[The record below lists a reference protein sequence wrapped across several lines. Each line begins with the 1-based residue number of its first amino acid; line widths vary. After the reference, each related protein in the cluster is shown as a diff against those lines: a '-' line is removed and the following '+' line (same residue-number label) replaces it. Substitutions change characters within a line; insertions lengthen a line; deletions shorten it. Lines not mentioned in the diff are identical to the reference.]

1 MAVKLYVIA
10 GHGNGDSGALGWL
23 GGHMYQEADLVR
35 VLANRIKAIGG
46 DYVELGPLDRNPY
59 EDEALANWFIPKGCQ
74 VVELHMDSFD
84 NPYARGGHVAYKA
97 GLAPDEYDM
106 ELARRISAMF
116 PGRSSS
122 LVGYPRFQNVN
133 QAAARGIPYR
143 LVENCFIS
151 NEGDLAK
158 FLASVDDIAR
168 MYLEVFGIATV
179 ENPVEPVP
187 EVKPAEGTVAEMQRE
202 LNKRLSAFQLEKVK
216 VTGVWDSQTQTGIV
230 RLLQASHN
238 YDFDSQLVVDGVSGG
253 KTRASVAAHPVGIGY
268 EDAGN
273 DVWAV
278 KAALVGHGHEIDV
291 ATWAWDMAEDAALRV
306 HQRAWGL
313 DDDGVCGPLT
323 WATLISAVNV

>member
-1 MAVKLYVIA
+1 MPRLYVIA

-23 GGHMYQEADLVR
+23 GGQMYQEADLVR

-59 EDEALANWFIPKGCQ
+59 EDEALANWFIPKGYQ

-84 NPYARGGHVAYKA
+84 NPSARGGHVAYKA

-116 PGRSSS
+116 PGRNSS

-187 EVKPAEGTVAEMQRE
+187 EAKPAEGAVAEMQRG
-202 LNKRLSAFQLEKVK
+202 LNMRLAAFQLEKVK
-216 VTGVWDSQTQTGIV
+216 VTGVWDSQTQAGLV
-230 RLLQASHN
+230 RLFQASSN
-238 YDFDSQLVVDGVSGG
+238 FDYGSGLVVDGISGG
-253 KTRASVAAHPVGIGY
+253 LTRGALSGHMVGLGH
-268 EDAGN
+268 EEAGN
-273 DVWAV
+273 DVWCV
-278 KAALVGHGHEIDV
+278 KAALVGHGHDV
-291 ATWAWDMAEDAALRV
+291 DCEYWVWWKSTDKALKA
-306 HQRAWGL
+306 HQAAWGL
-313 DDDGVCGPLT
+313 EQDGICGPLT
-323 WATLISAVNV
+323 WATLFGSVNV